1 MFQLSL
7 NVCRTS
13 LNRKN
18 FRIYIKNEDVGW
30 FKIKEKYYNWNVLT
44 VKNTSIPNKNN
55 AMIRK

>member
-1 MFQLSL
+1 MFQLAL

-18 FRIYIKNEDVGW
+18 LRIYIKNEDVEW
-30 FKIKEKYYNWNVLT
+30 VKIEEKYYNWNVLT
-44 VKNTSIPNKNN
+44 VKNTSIPSKNN